1 MDREQQL
8 QQLPARERAA
18 ITQALDAGA
27 RYGYGNVIAW
37 LATEWACTLRDDW
50 HLAEATA
57 IAAVSHCQPYPLP
70 PPATATKED

>member
-8 QQLPARERAA
+8 QHLPARERAA
-18 ITQALDAGA
+18 VTQALNAGA

-37 LATEWACTLRDDW
+37 LATEWAWKLRDEFRIT
-50 HLAEATA
+50 EATA
-57 IAAVSHCQPYPLP
+57 IAVVSNCQPYPLP